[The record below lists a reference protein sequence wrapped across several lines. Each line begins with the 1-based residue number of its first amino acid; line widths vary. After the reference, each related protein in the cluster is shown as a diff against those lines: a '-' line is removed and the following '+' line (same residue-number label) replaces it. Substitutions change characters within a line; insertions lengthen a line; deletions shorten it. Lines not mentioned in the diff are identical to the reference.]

1 MGLLR
6 QFRLLLQLSHAQNIG
21 RRYLVANGFD
31 GSMAMLGII
40 VGFYT
45 TGVAELQ
52 VIIHACMGAA
62 IALLVSG
69 LSSAY
74 VSETAE
80 RERELQ
86 EMEQALLTDLSASHH
101 ATAARLA
108 SVYIAL
114 INGLS
119 PFIAA
124 LLIISP
130 LWLALQGLTLPLDPL
145 LASIAISF
153 IILAALGAFLGIISG
168 RFWLWS
174 ALRTLLIA
182 LITSLLILLAS

>member
-1 MGLLR
+1 MNLFR

-31 GSMAMLGII
+31 GSLAMLGII
-40 VGFYT
+40 VGFYSN
-45 TGVAELQ
+45 GDAELQ
-52 VIIHACMGAA
+52 LVIRACMGAA

-69 LSSAY
+69 LTSAY
-74 VSETAE
+74 ISETAE

-101 ATAARLA
+101 ALAARLA
-108 SVYIAL
+108 PIYIAL

-130 LWLALQGLTLPLDPL
+130 LWATQQGLHFPIDPL
-145 LASIAISF
+145 LVSVATSFAILF
-153 IILAALGAFLGIISG
+153 ALGAFLGRISG

-182 LITSLLILLAS
+182 LITSLLILLMN